1 MVKVKTNKKVAEQ
14 AKKKKSSDGHLIIGG
29 KSFDSPES
37 VAAFYRSEGQK
48 VKQAMRQFKVD
59 EAEGK
64 LGIAKNSFLKVQSQK
79 RKLDVIKKDLLAHK
93 NSLDEKLVYLSS
105 AKEKQEGHK
114 THVQNFM
121 RKMKLLESEAEKLM
135 ETREDLMNGESK
147 LIAEMKDLAKT
158 VQGDLNIK
166 DLKSVKKL
174 LDFEDSKEAALMRA
188 RDLLSEE
195 LRILFLDNNVLEGFS
210 DKSHKDLVR
219 LNNRLANVQG
229 SKKDALQ
236 RMHILDISEKDAKEK
251 LRIAN
256 EKVKQLEKQYEA
268 FLKK

>member
-1 MVKVKTNKKVAEQ
+1 
-14 AKKKKSSDGHLIIGG
+14 
-29 KSFDSPES
+29 
-37 VAAFYRSEGQK
+37 
-48 VKQAMRQFKVD
+48 
-59 EAEGK
+59 
-64 LGIAKNSFLKVQSQK
+64 
-79 RKLDVIKKDLLAHK
+79 
-93 NSLDEKLVYLSS
+93 
-105 AKEKQEGHK
+105 
-114 THVQNFM
+114 
-121 RKMKLLESEAEKLM
+121 
-135 ETREDLMNGESK
+135 MNGESK

-195 LRILFLDNNVLEGFS
+195 LRILFLDNNVLERFS